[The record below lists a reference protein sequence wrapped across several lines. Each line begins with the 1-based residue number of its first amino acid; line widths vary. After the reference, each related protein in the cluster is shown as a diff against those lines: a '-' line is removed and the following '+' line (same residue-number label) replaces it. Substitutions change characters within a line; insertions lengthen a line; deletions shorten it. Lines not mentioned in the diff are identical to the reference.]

1 MQIILLCA
9 LGMSTSLLVK
19 KMNKEA
25 DQQSID
31 ATIEAYSVDD
41 LEEQLEN
48 ADIILLGPQIR
59 YKKREIFQKA
69 EEAGVPI
76 GVIDMKAYGVFDGK
90 KVLNQA
96 LNLKN
101 KQGREGQ

>member
-1 MQIILLCA
+1 MKIILLCA

-19 KMNKEA
+19 KMNREA
-25 DQQSID
+25 ASQSID
-31 ATIEAYSVDD
+31 ATIEAYSADD

-59 YKKREIFQKA
+59 YKKRKIFQQA

-76 GVIDMKAYGVFDGK
+76 DVIDMKAYGVLDEK
-90 KVLNQA
+90 KVLKQA
-96 LNLKN
+96 LSLKN

>member
-1 MQIILLCA
+1 MKIVLLCA

-19 KMNKEA
+19 KMNNEA
-25 DQQSID
+25 ANQSID

-41 LEEQLEN
+41 LEEQLKI

-59 YKKREIFQKA
+59 YKKREIFKKA

-76 GVIDMKAYGVFDGK
+76 AVIDMKAYGMLDGK
-90 KVLNQA
+90 KVLKQA
-96 LNLKN
+96 LDLKN
-101 KQGREGQ
+101 KQRREG